1 MKLLI
6 VDDQLATLTGLC
18 QDIDWKREGITEVA
32 AAQNAMEARIIFR
45 NGVPDIMIC
54 DIEMPVESGIQLG
67 KWVRSMGYS
76 TRIIYLTCHS
86 EFEYAKEALELRAV
100 DYILQPAP
108 YEEIVEVV
116 KHTIQDIES
125 ERRRE
130 KTLNRVRT
138 FEEKQRY
145 FEQSIWKDWL
155 TGRGDRKRTEEI
167 LEIPQKEQGVWLVLL
182 QTVEWG
188 AEKAHWEEGAL
199 TVVLDSLT
207 ADIFPRDLFWTASA
221 MTEPGVY
228 TFGLQSRKSAMTE
241 GELTKQLQYLLAV
254 FELYMPCRPA
264 LYPGRAENFSGL
276 ADTYRELV
284 KQKENNVACR
294 SGIFWD
300 RILAEEEVTFGE
312 DMKQWKVWL
321 VSGQSEK
328 MSRAASSRLAE
339 LASEKK
345 MDGGILLNF
354 YQEFMQMLYAVG
366 SEVNGKEISELFS
379 TDEEM
384 ELYRNGMKSLEQM
397 LRLIRHVAAAYGRP
411 ERESGQKEIVESI
424 QKYINSHLGEAIMK
438 EDIAGQIHLNSDYI
452 TRIFRKETGM
462 SIKSYIIQQKML
474 AARQFL
480 QTTDLPV
487 SHIAVRLGYSN
498 FSHFSSAYKKQ
509 FGITPNEE
517 KRMSSPGEI

>member
-18 QDIDWKREGITEVA
+18 QDIDWKREGITEVT
-32 AAQNAMEARIIFR
+32 AAQNAMEARIMFR

-116 KHTIQDIES
+116 RRTIQDIKNE
-125 ERRRE
+125 ERKE
-130 KTLNRVRT
+130 KTLNKARN

-155 TGRGDRKRTEEI
+155 TGRGNRKRTEEI
-167 LEIPQKEQGVWLVLL
+167 LEVPQKNWGIWLVLL

-188 AEKAHWEEGAL
+188 EEKSQWEETAL

-207 ADIFPRDLFWTASA
+207 ADIFPRALFWSASA

-228 TFGLQSRKSAMTE
+228 AFGLQSRKGPMTE

-264 LYPGRAENFSGL
+264 LYPGWAENFSKLTG
-276 ADTYRELV
+276 TYRELI

-294 SGIFWD
+294 SGIFRD
-300 RILAEEEVTFGE
+300 RILAEEEIAFGE
-312 DMKQWKVWL
+312 DMKQWKVWMA
-321 VSGQSEK
+321 SGQSEK
-328 MSRAASSRLAE
+328 MSRAAESRLTGLAAE
-339 LASEKK
+339 EKL
-345 MDGGILLNF
+345 DGGILLNF

-366 SEVNGKEISELFS
+366 SQVNGKSISELFR

-397 LRLIRHVAAAYGRP
+397 LSLIRHVAAVYSQT
-411 ERESGQKEIVESI
+411 ERESSQKEIVESI

-438 EDIAGQIHLNSDYI
+438 EDIAVQVHLNSDYI

-517 KRMSSPGEI
+517 KRMSGPGEI